1 MHLQLSVRTV
11 PICVFHVPHHPWC
24 LESVESDAS
33 ASFVYRIIV
42 TMLPIDYGQGVFTEV
57 LQEAPTGVLT
67 SVVLPHIVR
76 YDDSEGP

>member
-1 MHLQLSVRTV
+1 
-11 PICVFHVPHHPWC
+11 
-24 LESVESDAS
+24 
-33 ASFVYRIIV
+33 
-42 TMLPIDYGQGVFTEV
+42 MLPIDYGQGVFTEV